1 MKSAKRLS
9 KYTSILLSMLLML
22 SAMSPGLTAL
32 AQERANA
39 APTVLTYK
47 DDSITAELK
56 AGEGA
61 SLPAGAALTVK
72 ALNKDSQDE
81 AEKALYAETEA
92 GLNAK
97 ASEQGTSIDGF
108 TAYSITL
115 TDKNKRD
122 ITPKT
127 GSFTLK
133 ITDKNAAAP
142 EAYKQSPD
150 GQKSIALYQA
160 AEAKDEQNNPVS
172 TMEPKQEDAAS
183 INTDPDGNITGVETA
198 LTTLKP
204 VAVTWQNPQQQAME
218 EENAPSV
225 QSEEEQSN
233 ALAASYDPNNP
244 GPLTTVETID
254 SASMGV
260 DIQMFDYERSLPD
273 YTYWGRGQNGML
285 VQGLVNKELHK
296 NSYVDEYYP
305 ETAEKDQYS
314 TGLFNNFVTK
324 GWKGDAD
331 NQNYLGKANHLFRED
346 VYTGTVPKI
355 GSAGTFYYSS
365 FDNYAYWPKG
375 AEKNVASDE
384 DGTYPFTVYQQIG
397 TPKLGSS
404 SELFYYQRGN
414 FMPYNPIKDG
424 EFADNTLNLYDEN
437 GKVLNQDDARY
448 KEKLYKTQQPEWS
461 RYPLQDGNDYTENN
475 YYFGMVV
482 TANFIQQ
489 KNGKYN
495 GQDMVYKFNGD
506 DDMWVFI
513 DGVLVLDLGG
523 VRDAQSGEINFSTG
537 EVKWTNYNSTHTI
550 NEGNL
555 GEGCE
560 DFTKTIKDQFKD
572 TSKENITEW
581 NNNGE
586 GDTFADYTG
595 HEIKIFYMERGAG
608 ASNCKM
614 QFNLPT
620 VPKDSISV
628 TKEVTNVNEGAY
640 TDVDFNFKL
649 YIEQNARESTDGK
662 ETIKQ
667 DGKTYVL
674 ATDQPYDLKEGTEIV
689 PGTEGSKTNDKGI
702 FTLKH
707 GQTAY
712 FKEIAEQGTKYIVQE
727 VGVGQNQYDTFKVNG
742 EAVNASGSSIS
753 GTTNDGKIV
762 QTKPLTVG
770 TDAVVKMQNHCDG
783 HNHHT
788 INITKEIA
796 GGQPSDE
803 TFTALV
809 TIGGKPYTGKYKVA
823 AKDAAENVWEAA
835 KEQTAEDGSVQLK
848 ASQTIRIENIA
859 AGTRFEVTETGYDET
874 NYKTPTYTVNKD
886 SAVEIGTDQSKASGK
901 VAFKQ
906 NPQITITNHPNVN
919 EDSLQISKTA
929 KVADWNS
936 RTYTLTLTAK
946 STTGSLSGATVQDT
960 IDPRFDVVD
969 ESGNR
974 LANNAAVEDG
984 TLRIEDSRVYIYW
997 ENQTLGTE
1005 EGSWT
1010 KNIHLKAK
1018 EDYVG
1023 GNNVPTNVAGDDQ
1036 SFVTASGITKAFP
1049 QPKVNVKDILKLSN
1063 VTNTVFYGD
1072 KLSDGD
1078 ITMLQSTM
1086 NKNNQLKD
1094 MDESGAYSPI
1104 QPGQLTVH
1112 WYSTLGEN
1120 DALSGEITDL
1130 KGDLADKLANPQTET
1145 PHTCYLQITYPMAAS
1160 TDESADNTDKNI
1172 AGTAAIGQ
1180 LGLATA
1186 SNDGQ
1191 TAVNGTT
1198 PAETAEMNGKPYGV
1212 YTNNIIKGQLEI
1224 TKTIDQ
1230 PYTNIKQINA
1240 NQTFVFKIE
1249 RYEVD
1254 RDGNKGKLAETFYE
1268 TINFNANDANETG
1281 TEKTKLVSGLKKG
1294 YYTVTE
1300 ETNWSQKYELKTTT
1314 DNYDKN
1320 NNSNGQEA
1328 VDLLI
1333 GDRLKEATQD
1343 NPKPEFY
1350 GLDETVLHDSDGE
1363 KLPENQQYSHF
1374 AEGSKA
1380 TVKFTNNLSTT
1391 WKWLSDTAAAVNV
1404 FDKTAQ

>member
-39 APTVLTYK
+39 APTVLIYK

-81 AEKALYAETEA
+81 AEKALYAQTEA

-97 ASEQGTSIDGF
+97 ASEQGTTVESF

-115 TDKNKRD
+115 TQNGQDV
-122 ITPKT
+122 TPEEGAFK
-127 GSFTLK
+127 LK
-133 ITDKNAAAP
+133 LTDKNAAAP
-142 EAYKQSPD
+142 EAYKQSQD
-150 GQKSIALYQA
+150 GQKSVELYQET
-160 AEAKDEQNNPVS
+160 EAKDEQNNPVS
-172 TMEPKQEDAAS
+172 TMEPKPENEAS
-183 INTDPDGNITGVETA
+183 INADPDGNVTEVETT

-204 VAVTWQNPQQQAME
+204 VAMAWQSPQQQAE
-218 EENAPSV
+218 EEALSV
-225 QSEEEQSN
+225 QSDEEQAN
-233 ALAASYDPNNP
+233 ALAASYNPDNP

-260 DIQMFDYERSLPD
+260 DIQMFDYVESTPQWGLNGKTPD
-273 YTYWGRGQNGML
+273 YDGML
-285 VQGLVNKELHK
+285 TQGLVQNKLKKVEGEDIPVMVNNPYPMQENFATK
-296 NSYVDEYYP
+296 NNP
-305 ETAEKDQYS
+305 
-314 TGLFNNFVTK
+314 
-324 GWKGDAD
+324 
-331 NQNYLGKANHLFRED
+331 NYKGKANNLFRKD
-346 VYTGTVPKI
+346 VYD
-355 GSAGTFYYSS
+355 SADTKGTFYYSS
-365 FDNYAYWPKG
+365 FDNYAYWEQNSSKD
-375 AEKNVASDE
+375 KNEAK
-384 DGTYPFTVYQQIG
+384 PFTVYNQLG
-397 TPKLGSS
+397 TPYYIPANL
-404 SELFYYQRGN
+404 EQFFYQRGN
-414 FMPYNPIKDG
+414 FMPYNPIIDWEPYNGTSGMPPKSA
-424 EFADNTLNLYDEN
+424 FAWSNNYNRYDEN
-437 GKVLNQDDARY
+437 GDELRQDAPRYNERLYATQAALDRNQWYNPFGSGMYGD
-448 KEKLYKTQQPEWS
+448 TS
-461 RYPLQDGNDYTENN
+461 GND
-475 YYFGMVV
+475 YYFGMVT
-482 TANFIQQ
+482 TANFLQQ
-489 KNGKYN
+489 KDGKYN
-495 GQDMVYKFNGD
+495 GKDMVYKFNGD

-523 VRDAQSGEINFSTG
+523 THDAQSGEINFSTG
-537 EVKWTNYNSTHTI
+537 EVTWTDWARDKDNRKKQDSSQWKTTIRQQFNAANSE
-550 NEGNL
+550 NEV
-555 GEGCE
+555 
-560 DFTKTIKDQFKD
+560 
-572 TSKENITEW
+572 EW
-581 NNNGE
+581 NNNGD
-586 GDTFADYTG
+586 GNTFADYTG

-620 VPKDSISV
+620 LPKDSISV

-640 TDVDFNFKL
+640 TDVDFDFKL
-649 YIEQNARESTDGK
+649 YVQDDKAQVGAPNTITK
-662 ETIKQ
+662 ERITYSL
-667 DGKTYVL
+667 KTN
-674 ATDQPYDLKEGTEIV
+674 QPYDLKEGTEIV
-689 PGTEGSKTNDKGI
+689 PGTEGSKTNDDGI

-712 FKEIAEQGTKYIVQE
+712 FKEIAEQGKKYIVQE
-727 VGVGQNQYDTFKVNG
+727 VGVDQNQYDTFKVNG
-742 EAVNASGSSIS
+742 EAVSASGSSIS

-783 HNHHT
+783 QNHHT
-788 INITKEIA
+788 INITKQID
-796 GGQPSDE
+796 GGQASDDN
-803 TFTALV
+803 FTAQV

-823 AKDAAENVWEAA
+823 AKDAAENVWESA

-859 AGTRFEVTETGYDET
+859 AGTRFEVTETGYNET

-946 STTGSLSGATVQDT
+946 FTTGSLSGATVQDT

-974 LANNAAVEDG
+974 LADNAAVEGG

-1104 QPGQLTVH
+1104 QPGQLTVQ

-1160 TDESADNTDKNI
+1160 TDESAENTNKNI

-1180 LGLATA
+1180 SVLATA

-1224 TKTIDQ
+1224 TKTIDE

-1249 RYEVD
+1249 RYDVTENGTK
-1254 RDGNKGKLAETFYE
+1254 GNLAETFYE
-1268 TINFNANDANETG
+1268 TINFNANETG

-1320 NNSNGQEA
+1320 NNNNGQEA

-1350 GLDETVLHDSDGE
+1350 GLDETKLKNNNGE
-1363 KLPENQQYSHF
+1363 ELPPAQQYSNF

-1404 FDKTAQ
+1404 FDKKAE

>member
-1 MKSAKRLS
+1 MKSVKRLS
-9 KYTSILLSMLLML
+9 RYTSILLSMLLML

-32 AQERANA
+32 AQEKANA
-39 APTVLTYK
+39 APAVLTYE

-56 AGEGA
+56 ATEGT
-61 SLPAGAALTVK
+61 SLPAGAALNVK

-81 AEKALYAETEA
+81 AEKALYAQTEA

-97 ASEQGTSIDGF
+97 ASEQGSSIDSF

-133 ITDKNAAAP
+133 LTDKNAAAP

-150 GQKSIALYQA
+150 GQKSIELYQA

-183 INTDPDGNITGVETA
+183 INTDPDGNVTEVETA

-233 ALAASYDPNNP
+233 ALAASYSPNNP
-244 GPLTTVETID
+244 GPLKTVETID

-273 YTYWGRGQNGML
+273 YNNWGRGQNGML
-285 VQGLVNKELHK
+285 VQGLVDKELRK
-296 NSYVDEYYP
+296 NIFVDEYYP
-305 ETAEKDQYS
+305 ETAKKDSYGTS
-314 TGLFNNFVTK
+314 LFNNFVTK
-324 GWKGDAD
+324 DWKGTT
-331 NQNYLGKANHLFRED
+331 NNPNYLGKANHLFRED

-375 AEKNVASDE
+375 AEKNVVSDE
-384 DGTYPFTVYQQIG
+384 DGTYPFKVYQQIG

-461 RYPLQDGNDYTENN
+461 RYPLQDGNDYTDNN

-555 GEGCE
+555 GEGCK
-560 DFTKTIKDQFKD
+560 DFTKTIKDQFED
-572 TSKENITEW
+572 ISKENITEW

-586 GDTFADYTG
+586 GNTFADYTG

-727 VGVGQNQYDTFKVNG
+727 VGVGQNQYDAFKVNG

-823 AKDAAENVWEAA
+823 AKDAAENVWESA

-960 IDPRFDVVD
+960 IDPRFEVVD

-974 LANNAAVEDG
+974 LADNAAVEGG

-1120 DALSGEITDL
+1120 DALSGKITDL

-1160 TDESADNTDKNI
+1160 TDESAENTNKNI

-1180 LGLATA
+1180 SVLATA

-1224 TKTIDQ
+1224 TKTIDE

-1249 RYEVD
+1249 RYDVTENGTK
-1254 RDGNKGKLAETFYE
+1254 GNLAETFYE
-1268 TINFNANDANETG
+1268 TINFNANEEIKD
-1281 TEKTKLVSGLKKG
+1281 KTKTISGLKKG

-1300 ETNWSQKYELKTTT
+1300 ETNWSQKYELKVTA
-1314 DNYDKN
+1314 DNYEKN
-1320 NNSNGQEA
+1320 SRGQEA

-1333 GDRLKEATQD
+1333 GDRLREATKE
-1343 NPKPEFY
+1343 NPKLEFY
-1350 GLDETVLHDSDGE
+1350 GLDETVLHGGDGKE
-1363 KLPENQQYSHF
+1363 LPENQQYSYF
-1374 AEGSKA
+1374 AEGKKA
-1380 TVKFTNNLSTT
+1380 TAKFTNKLSTT

-1404 FDKTAQ
+1404 FDGHAQ

>member
-1 MKSAKRLS
+1 MKSVKRLS
-9 KYTSILLSMLLML
+9 RYTSILLSMLLML

-32 AQERANA
+32 AQEKANA
-39 APTVLTYK
+39 APAVLTYE

-56 AGEGA
+56 ATEGT
-61 SLPAGAALTVK
+61 SLPAGAALNVK

-81 AEKALYAETEA
+81 AEKALYAQTEA

-97 ASEQGTSIDGF
+97 ASEQGSSIDGF

-397 TPKLGSS
+397 TPKSGNDST
-404 SELFYYQRGN
+404 LFYYQRGN

-424 EFADNTLNLYDEN
+424 EFADKTLNCYDEN
-437 GKVLNQDDARY
+437 GKALNSDDARY
-448 KEKLYKTQQPEWS
+448 REKLYKTQKPEWS
-461 RYPLQDGNDYTENN
+461 RYPLQDGNAHTENN

-555 GEGCE
+555 GEGCK
-560 DFTKTIKDQFKD
+560 DLTKTIKDQFKD

-640 TDVDFNFKL
+640 TNVDFDFKL
-649 YIEQNARESTDGK
+649 YVQDNDAKECDTNTIKGTDGK
-662 ETIKQ
+662 IYRLK
-667 DGKTYVL
+667 
-674 ATDQPYDLKEGTEIV
+674 TDQPYDLKEETDIIKEDQ
-689 PGTEGSKTNDKGI
+689 KTNEETGI

-727 VGVGQNQYDTFKVNG
+727 VGVNQNQYDEIKVNG
-742 EAVNASGSSIS
+742 EAVDGNGGSITESA
-753 GTTNDGKIV
+753 DGKIV

-783 HNHHT
+783 ENHQT
-788 INITKEIA
+788 INITKQID
-796 GGQPSDE
+796 GGQASE
-803 TFTALV
+803 ENFTAQV
-809 TIGGKPYTGKYKVA
+809 TIGGKPYTGAYTIVDKDDKVVSS
-823 AKDAAENVWEAA
+823 KESCENGEI
-835 KEQTAEDGSVQLK
+835 QLK
-848 ASQTIRIENIA
+848 ASQTIRIADIA
-859 AGTRFEVTETGYDET
+859 AGTSFEVTET
-874 NYKTPTYTVNKD
+874 NYNKSTYKD
-886 SAVEIGTDQSKASGK
+886 PSYAIAENTATDISTATDKASGK
-901 VAFKQ
+901 VQFGSHPK
-906 NPQITITNHPNVN
+906 ITITNHKNFSEN
-919 EDSLQISKTA
+919 NLEISKTA
-929 KVADWNS
+929 KVKDWTN
-936 RTYTLTLTAK
+936 RTYTITLTAY
-946 STTGSLSGATVQDT
+946 STAGEVTDATIKDT
-960 IDPRFDVVD
+960 IDPRFEVVD

-974 LANNAAVEDG
+974 LADNAAVEGG

-1104 QPGQLTVH
+1104 QPGQLTVY

-1180 LGLATA
+1180 SGLATA

-1224 TKTIDQ
+1224 TKTIDE

-1254 RDGNKGKLAETFYE
+1254 QNGNKRKLAETFYE
-1268 TINFNANDANETG
+1268 TINFNANETG

-1300 ETNWSQKYELKTTT
+1300 ESNWSQKYELKTTT

-1320 NNSNGQEA
+1320 NNNNGQEA

-1350 GLDETVLHDSDGE
+1350 GLDETKLKNNNGE
-1363 KLPENQQYSHF
+1363 ELPPAQQYSNF

-1404 FDKTAQ
+1404 FDQKAQ